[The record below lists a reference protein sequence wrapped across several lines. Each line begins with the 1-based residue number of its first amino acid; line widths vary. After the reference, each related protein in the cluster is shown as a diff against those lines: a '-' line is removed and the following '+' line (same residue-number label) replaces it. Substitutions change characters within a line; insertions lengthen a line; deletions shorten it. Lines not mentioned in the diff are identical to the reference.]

1 MKVIYKIT
9 YPNGKIYIGQDIT
22 DTLNYFGSANS
33 ELIEQD
39 FTREQRRDFTIRKEM
54 LLELPDET
62 DNREITRQ
70 EVASGIEI
78 CFPLNPQY
86 ILILCDKGTFTSLAS
101 SDRKLVPI
109 TEPNVTFLIVYK

>member
-22 DTLNYFGSANS
+22 DTLNYFGSVNS
-33 ELIEQD
+33 KLIEQD
-39 FTREQRRDFTIRKEM
+39 FTREQRRDFTIRKEI

-70 EVASGIEI
+70 EVAFIREYGSNDPSRGYNRTPK
-78 CFPLNPQY
+78 FR
-86 ILILCDKGTFTSLAS
+86 G
-101 SDRKLVPI
+101 
-109 TEPNVTFLIVYK
+109 